1 MKVSL
6 RGFLLLFVASRLLY
20 LLLIDPSYLL
30 THPGD
35 ELYVGTIAQE
45 LVTGPTLPFS
55 EYRANN
61 YMLGTLVIGGLTA
74 GFFLLFG
81 PTVFALKLAA
91 LLVFTLALL
100 FWYWTIQRAAG
111 ERVAGYFALLFCFSP
126 PLLTAYAVAAPGGH
140 GESLLFSAL
149 TVFLLFRMLSDERGS
164 LAFPALLGLTAGVGL
179 WFDYIYGLTLLVLLG
194 VWLWQDTG
202 MLWRTR
208 FACFALGFV
217 VGFTPWIV
225 IITQTHLAGL
235 VIYDKTVWEH
245 FGLKHLWDGLAH
257 PGKLAPYEFFADIAS
272 DDPRD
277 LPRRV
282 VNLLYSLLYLG
293 PILTAGILRLKAG
306 RSAPAGVNDSG
317 RGPQATLVGFAIL
330 YVVVFALAVQFS
342 DFKATRYHL
351 PAYPFLFLFVALSLV
366 RCQEAFPNVEN
377 KIQTAFFAG
386 VVVLGLGTHTP
397 LFSLDRPGAA
407 LSAKGYDY
415 ALMPRTYLY
424 THAPAGKDDHNFI
437 PK

>member
-30 THPGD
+30 THPVD

-45 LVTGPTLPFS
+45 LVTGPILPFS
-55 EYRANN
+55 EYRASN
-61 YMLGTLVIGGLTA
+61 YMLGTLVMGGLTA

-91 LLVFTLALL
+91 LLVFTLVLV
-100 FWYWTIQRAAG
+100 FWYWPIQRAAG

-126 PLLTAYAVAAPGGH
+126 PLLTAYSVAALGGH

-149 TVFLLFRMLSDERGS
+149 TVFLLFRMLSDDGGS

-179 WFDYIYGLTLLVLLG
+179 WFNYIYGLTLLALLG
-194 VWLWQDTG
+194 VWLWHDTG

-208 FACFALGFV
+208 FACFALGFL
-217 VGFTPWIV
+217 VGFSPWIV
-225 IITQTHLAGL
+225 IDVQTHFAGL
-235 VIYDKTVWEH
+235 VIHGKNVWEH
-245 FGLKHLWDGLAH
+245 FRLAYLWEGMAH
-257 PGKLAPYEFFADIAS
+257 PRKLAPFEFFAHIAS

-293 PILTAGILRLKAG
+293 PILTAGVLRLKTV
-306 RSAPAGVNDSG
+306 RSEPT
-317 RGPQATLVGFAIL
+317 GPIPTQPTLVGFGIL
-330 YVVVFALAVQFS
+330 YVVVFTLAVQFS

-351 PAYPFLFLFVALSLV
+351 PAYPFLFLFVALALV
-366 RCQEAFPNVEN
+366 RCQE
-377 KIQTAFFAG
+377 
-386 VVVLGLGTHTP
+386 
-397 LFSLDRPGAA
+397 
-407 LSAKGYDY
+407 
-415 ALMPRTYLY
+415 
-424 THAPAGKDDHNFI
+424 
-437 PK
+437 